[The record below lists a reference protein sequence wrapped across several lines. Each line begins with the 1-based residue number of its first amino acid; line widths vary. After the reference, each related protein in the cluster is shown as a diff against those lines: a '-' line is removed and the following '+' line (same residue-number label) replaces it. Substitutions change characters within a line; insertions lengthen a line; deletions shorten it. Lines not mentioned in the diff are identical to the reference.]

1 MQQQNK
7 HQKIQFEEQALVHQ
21 QSTHNLQNNVFA
33 IVSTSQ
39 QHVTWQSIS
48 IGDVCFSPQYMCS
61 SSPHS
66 NSINLPIIYLHS
78 GSTVASL
85 LSPLKLCDMSK
96 PSSMH
101 LGFRLVHMSEPPEA
115 NP

>member
-1 MQQQNK
+1 MQQRNK
-7 HQKIQFEEQALVHQ
+7 HQKIQFEEQVPVHQ
-21 QSTHNLQNNVFA
+21 QSTHNLQNNAFTT
-33 IVSTSQ
+33 VSTSQ

-48 IGDVCFSPQYMCS
+48 IGDAFFSPQYMCS

-66 NSINLPIIYLHS
+66 NSINLPIICLHS

-85 LSPLKLCDMSK
+85 LNPLKLCDMSK
-96 PSSMH
+96 PNSMH
-101 LGFRLVHMSEPPEA
+101 LGFRLVHMSKPLEA